1 MYFYVKEHNT
11 KSLENTEKISIF
23 KDFSV
28 GGDEEI

>member
-1 MYFYVKEHNT
+1 MYSLKKL

-23 KDFSV
+23 KGFSF

>member
-1 MYFYVKEHNT
+1 MIGYNHKNK

-23 KDFSV
+23 KGFSF